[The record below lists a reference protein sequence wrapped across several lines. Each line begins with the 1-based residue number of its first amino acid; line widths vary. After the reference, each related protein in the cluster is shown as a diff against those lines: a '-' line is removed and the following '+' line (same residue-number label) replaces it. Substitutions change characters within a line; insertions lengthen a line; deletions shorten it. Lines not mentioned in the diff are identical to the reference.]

1 MLSSPSSAKCLR
13 RLHLFLH
20 VWPSF
25 KPCLFMLWFISY
37 ILNHPEWSRRDSA
50 WFVTASQIVSLR
62 NIICRVPPPP
72 RYAVLRSNFLSGHL
86 ECCLGM
92 DEWLPHALVVN
103 ICWPQNFHQG
113 WKAGHSHQPELQE
126 IPLTLCP
133 PGSIQAFP
141 RCWQGWEFGVRHC
154 KVWAMST
161 TGVSEL
167 LGQVQSVHHP
177 HSQSLQ
183 LFLNT

>member
-72 RYAVLRSNFLSGHL
+72 PV
-86 ECCLGM
+86 CCFKKQFPFWAPGM
-92 DEWLPHALVVN
+92 
-103 ICWPQNFHQG
+103 
-113 WKAGHSHQPELQE
+113 
-126 IPLTLCP
+126 
-133 PGSIQAFP
+133 
-141 RCWQGWEFGVRHC
+141 
-154 KVWAMST
+154 
-161 TGVSEL
+161 L
-167 LGQVQSVHHP
+167 LGYGWVAASRLGSKYMLTTKFPPRMEGRAFSPAWIARDPSNPLSPRQYSGFSTLLTGLGAWGP
-177 HSQSLQ
+177 TL
-183 LFLNT
+183 